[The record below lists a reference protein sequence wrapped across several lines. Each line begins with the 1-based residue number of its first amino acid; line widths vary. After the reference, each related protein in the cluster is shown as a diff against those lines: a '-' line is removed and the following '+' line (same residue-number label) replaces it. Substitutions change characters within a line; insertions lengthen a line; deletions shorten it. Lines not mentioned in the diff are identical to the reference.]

1 MEADSGRAGDLD
13 DPSSGT
19 RSRGNAFPQTEPDAG
34 QQTSSTSKARPSE
47 MIKRQPAISSAAQ
60 VTIGSDFMDPV
71 EALKRIAF
79 LLERSQAPTYRVAAF
94 RRAAETVSALEPGEV
109 ERMAGDKR
117 LRTLKGI
124 GAATEAVILEAL
136 AGKVPEYLEKLE
148 AEPPPFAAAGDALRR
163 TLRGDCHT
171 HSLWSDGGS
180 PIIEMA
186 YAARSLGHEYIVATD
201 HSPNLTIANGLSTER
216 LMQQL
221 EEIEG
226 VNGQLAAD
234 AEAGAP
240 PFRVLSGIE
249 VDINEDGTLDQTQ
262 DVLAALDI
270 VVASVH
276 SKLRSPGDVMTKRM
290 LTAIEDPNMDIL
302 GHCTGRIVV
311 GRGRPQSEFDHA
323 AVFTACRDN
332 DVAVEINSRP
342 ERKDPPRNLLKL
354 AVDIGCRFSIDTD
367 AHAPGQLEW
376 QYIGC
381 DRAAECGVTEERVI
395 NTSPA
400 EMLLSWT
407 ASRR

>member
-1 MEADSGRAGDLD
+1 
-13 DPSSGT
+13 
-19 RSRGNAFPQTEPDAG
+19 
-34 QQTSSTSKARPSE
+34 
-47 MIKRQPAISSAAQ
+47 
-60 VTIGSDFMDPV
+60 MDPV

-94 RRAAETVSALEPGEV
+94 RRAAETITALEPGEL
-109 ERMAGDKR
+109 ERMATDKQ
-117 LRTLKGI
+117 LRSLKGI
-124 GAATEAVILEAL
+124 GEATEAVIMEAL
-136 AGKVPEYLEKLE
+136 AGKVPEYLAKLE
-148 AEPPPFAAAGDALRR
+148 ADPPPFAVAGDALRR
-163 TLRGDCHT
+163 ALRGDCHA

-186 YAARSLGHEYIVATD
+186 HAARSLGHEYIVMTD

-216 LMQQL
+216 LMRQL

-226 VNGQLAAD
+226 VNGQLAAE
-234 AEAGAP
+234 AESGAP

-262 DVLAALDI
+262 DVLGALDI

-276 SKLRSPGDVMTKRM
+276 SKLRSSSDVMTKRM
-290 LTAIEDPNMDIL
+290 LAAIEDPNMDIL

-323 AVFTACRDN
+323 AVFAACRDN
-332 DVAVEINSRP
+332 DVAIEINCRP
-342 ERKDPPRNLLKL
+342 ERKDPPRDLLKR

-367 AHAPGQLEW
+367 AHAPGQLDW

-381 DRAAECGVTEERVI
+381 DRAVESGVTEDRVI

-400 EMLLSWT
+400 ETLLGWT
-407 ASRR
+407 TSRC

>member
-1 MEADSGRAGDLD
+1 MEAVPA
-13 DPSSGT
+13 
-19 RSRGNAFPQTEPDAG
+19 
-34 QQTSSTSKARPSE
+34 TSSSNLPS
-47 MIKRQPAISSAAQ
+47 ISSTAQ
-60 VTIGSDFMDPV
+60 VTLGSDLMDPV

-94 RRAAETVSALEPGEV
+94 RRAAETISALEPGELG
-109 ERMAGDKR
+109 RMASTKG
-117 LRTLKGI
+117 LRSLKGI
-124 GAATEAVILEAL
+124 GEATEAVVLEAL
-136 AGKVPEYLEKLE
+136 AGNVPDYLEKLE
-148 AEPPPFAAAGDALRR
+148 AAPQPFAAAGDALRR
-163 TLRGDCHT
+163 ALQGDCHT

-180 PIIEMA
+180 PIMEMA
-186 YAARSLGHEYIVATD
+186 YAARSLGHEYIVMTD

-216 LMQQL
+216 LMRQL
-221 EEIEG
+221 EEVEG
-226 VNGQLAAD
+226 VNGQLAAEAD
-234 AEAGAP
+234 AGAP

-249 VDINEDGTLDQTQ
+249 VDINEDGTLDQTH
-262 DVLAALDI
+262 DLLAALDI

-276 SKLRSPGDVMTKRM
+276 SKLRSPRDVMTQRM
-290 LTAIEDPNMDIL
+290 LAAIEDPNMDIL

-323 AVFTACRDN
+323 AVFAACKDN

-354 AVDIGCRFSIDTD
+354 AVDLGCWFSIDTD

-381 DRAAECGVTEERVI
+381 DRAVECGVTKDRVI
-395 NTSPA
+395 NTGSA
-400 EMLLSWT
+400 GMLLSWS

>member
-1 MEADSGRAGDLD
+1 
-13 DPSSGT
+13 
-19 RSRGNAFPQTEPDAG
+19 
-34 QQTSSTSKARPSE
+34 
-47 MIKRQPAISSAAQ
+47 
-60 VTIGSDFMDPV
+60 MDPV
-71 EALKRIAF
+71 KALKRIAF

-94 RRAAETVSALEPGEV
+94 RRAAETISSLDPGELHH
-109 ERMAGDKR
+109 MATNKQ
-117 LRTLKGI
+117 LRSRKGI
-124 GAATEAVILEAL
+124 GAATETVIVEAL
-136 AGKVPEYLEKLE
+136 EGKVPSYLAKLE
-148 AEPPPFAAAGDALRR
+148 AEPQPFAIAGDALRR
-163 TLRGDCHT
+163 ALRGDCHT

-180 PIIEMA
+180 PIMEMA
-186 YAARSLGHEYIVATD
+186 YAARSLGHEYIVMTD

-216 LMQQL
+216 LMHQL
-221 EEIEG
+221 EEIDG
-226 VNGQLAAD
+226 VNGQLAAEAD
-234 AEAGAP
+234 AGAP

-249 VDINEDGTLDQTQ
+249 VDINEDGTLDQTP

-290 LTAIEDPNMDIL
+290 LAAIDDPNMDIL

-311 GRGRPQSEFDHA
+311 GRGRPQSEFDHE

-381 DRAAECGVTEERVI
+381 DRAAECGVTEDRVI
-395 NTSPA
+395 NASPA
-400 EMLLSWT
+400 GTLLRWST
-407 ASRR
+407 SHR

>member
-1 MEADSGRAGDLD
+1 
-13 DPSSGT
+13 
-19 RSRGNAFPQTEPDAG
+19 
-34 QQTSSTSKARPSE
+34 
-47 MIKRQPAISSAAQ
+47 
-60 VTIGSDFMDPV
+60 VDPV
-71 EALKRIAF
+71 AALKRIAF
-79 LLERSQAPTYRVAAF
+79 LLERSQAPTYRVVAF
-94 RRAAETVSALEPGEV
+94 RRAAETISALELSEL
-109 ERMAGDKR
+109 ERMTSNNQ
-117 LRTLKGI
+117 LRSLKGI
-124 GAATEAVILEAL
+124 GEATEAVILQAL
-136 AGKVPEYLEKLE
+136 AGEVPRYLAKLE
-148 AEPPPFAAAGDALRR
+148 AEPHPFAVAGDALRR

-186 YAARSLGHEYIVATD
+186 HAARSLGHEYIVMTD
-201 HSPNLTIANGLSTER
+201 HSPNLTVANGLSTER
-216 LMQQL
+216 LTRQL

-226 VNGQLAAD
+226 INGQLAAE

-249 VDINEDGTLDQTQ
+249 VDINEDGTLDQTP

-290 LTAIEDPNMDIL
+290 LAAIEDPNMDIL

-311 GRGRPQSEFDHA
+311 GRGRPQSGFDHA

-342 ERKDPPRNLLKL
+342 ERKDPPRNLLRL

-381 DRAAECGVTEERVI
+381 DRAAECGVTQDRVI
-395 NTSPA
+395 NTGPA
-400 EMLLSWT
+400 EMLLGWS
-407 ASRR
+407 ASRRQA

>member
-1 MEADSGRAGDLD
+1 
-13 DPSSGT
+13 
-19 RSRGNAFPQTEPDAG
+19 
-34 QQTSSTSKARPSE
+34 
-47 MIKRQPAISSAAQ
+47 
-60 VTIGSDFMDPV
+60 MDPV

-79 LLERSQAPTYRVAAF
+79 LLERSQAPTYRVTAF
-94 RRAAETVSALEPGEV
+94 RRAAETISALELGEL
-109 ERMAGDKR
+109 EQLASNKQ
-117 LRTLKGI
+117 LRSLKGI
-124 GAATEAVILEAL
+124 GEATEAVILEAL
-136 AGKVPEYLEKLE
+136 AGKVPRYLAKLE
-148 AEPPPFAAAGDALRR
+148 AEPQPFAVAGDALRR
-163 TLRGDCHT
+163 ALRGDCHT

-186 YAARSLGHEYIVATD
+186 HAARSLGHEYIVATD

-216 LMQQL
+216 LLQQL
-221 EEIEG
+221 EEIKD
-226 VNGQLAAD
+226 VNSQLAAE
-234 AEAGAP
+234 AAAGAP

-249 VDINEDGTLDQTQ
+249 VDINEDGTLDQTPAI
-262 DVLAALDI
+262 LTALDI

-276 SKLRSPGDVMTKRM
+276 SKLRSPRDVMTKRM
-290 LTAIEDPNMDIL
+290 LAAIEDPNMDIL

-311 GRGRPQSEFDHA
+311 GRGRPESEFDHE

-381 DRAAECGVTEERVI
+381 DRAAECGVTEDRVV
-395 NTSPA
+395 NTGSVG
-400 EMLLSWT
+400 MLLTWR

>member
-1 MEADSGRAGDLD
+1 
-13 DPSSGT
+13 
-19 RSRGNAFPQTEPDAG
+19 
-34 QQTSSTSKARPSE
+34 
-47 MIKRQPAISSAAQ
+47 
-60 VTIGSDFMDPV
+60 MDPV

-94 RRAAETVSALEPGEV
+94 RRAAETISALEPGEL
-109 ERMAGDKR
+109 ERRATNQQ
-117 LRTLKGI
+117 LRSLRGI
-124 GAATEAVILEAL
+124 GEATEAVILQAL
-136 AGKVPEYLEKLE
+136 AGKVPAYLAKLE
-148 AEPPPFAAAGDALRR
+148 AEPHPFAVAGDALRR
-163 TLRGDCHT
+163 ALRGDCHT

-180 PIIEMA
+180 PIIDMA
-186 YAARSLGHEYIVATD
+186 QAARSLGHEYIVMTD

-216 LMQQL
+216 LMRQL
-221 EEIEG
+221 EEIEA
-226 VNGQLAAD
+226 VNTQLAAE
-234 AEAGAP
+234 AAAGAS

-249 VDINEDGTLDQTQ
+249 VDINEDGTLDQTPE
-262 DVLAALDI
+262 VLSALDI

-290 LTAIEDPNMDIL
+290 LAAIQDPNMDIL

-311 GRGRPQSEFDHA
+311 GRGRPESEFDHE

-332 DVAVEINSRP
+332 GVAVEINSRP

-381 DRAAECGVTEERVI
+381 DRAAECGVTENRVI

-400 EMLLSWT
+400 GMLLRWSV
-407 ASRR
+407 SRR

>member
-1 MEADSGRAGDLD
+1 
-13 DPSSGT
+13 
-19 RSRGNAFPQTEPDAG
+19 
-34 QQTSSTSKARPSE
+34 
-47 MIKRQPAISSAAQ
+47 
-60 VTIGSDFMDPV
+60 VDPV

-79 LLERSQAPTYRVAAF
+79 LLERSQAPTYRVTAF
-94 RRAAETVSALEPGEV
+94 RRAAETVSALDPGEL
-109 ERMAGDKR
+109 ERLATDQQ
-117 LRTLKGI
+117 LRSLKGI
-124 GAATEAVILEAL
+124 GEATEAVIAESL
-136 AGKVPEYLEKLE
+136 AGKVPKYLAKLE
-148 AEPPPFAAAGDALRR
+148 AEPQPFAAVGDALRR
-163 TLRGDCHT
+163 ALRGDCHT

-216 LMQQL
+216 LLRQL

-226 VNGQLAAD
+226 INGRLAAE

-240 PFRVLSGIE
+240 QFRVLSGIE
-249 VDINEDGTLDQTQ
+249 VDINEDGTLDQTPEI
-262 DVLAALDI
+262 LAALDI

-276 SKLRSPGDVMTKRM
+276 SKLRSPGEVMTKRM
-290 LTAIEDPNMDIL
+290 LKAIEDPNMDVL

-323 AVFTACRDN
+323 AVFAACRDN

-342 ERKDPPRNLLKL
+342 ERKDPPRNLIKL
-354 AVDIGCRFSIDTD
+354 AVEIGCRFSIDTD

-381 DRAAECGVTEERVI
+381 DRAAECAVPTDRVI

-400 EMLLSWT
+400 GVLLSWS
-407 ASRR
+407 ASRG

>member
-1 MEADSGRAGDLD
+1 
-13 DPSSGT
+13 
-19 RSRGNAFPQTEPDAG
+19 
-34 QQTSSTSKARPSE
+34 
-47 MIKRQPAISSAAQ
+47 
-60 VTIGSDFMDPV
+60 VDPV
-71 EALKRIAF
+71 AALKRIAF
-79 LLERSQAPTYRVAAF
+79 LLERSQAPTYRVVAF
-94 RRAAETVSALEPGEV
+94 RRAAETISALELSEL
-109 ERMAGDKR
+109 ERMTSNNQ
-117 LRTLKGI
+117 LRSLKGI
-124 GAATEAVILEAL
+124 GEATEAVILQAL
-136 AGKVPEYLEKLE
+136 AGEVPRYLAKLE
-148 AEPPPFAAAGDALRR
+148 AEPHPFAVAGDALRR

-186 YAARSLGHEYIVATD
+186 HAARSLGHEYIVMTD

-216 LMQQL
+216 LMRQL
-221 EEIEG
+221 EEIDG
-226 VNGQLAAD
+226 VNGQLAAE

-249 VDINEDGTLDQTQ
+249 VDINEDGTLDQTP

-290 LTAIEDPNMDIL
+290 LAAIEDPNMDIL

-381 DRAAECGVTEERVI
+381 DRAAECGVTQDRVI
-395 NTSPA
+395 NTGPA
-400 EMLLSWT
+400 EMLLGWS
-407 ASRR
+407 ASRRQA

>member
-1 MEADSGRAGDLD
+1 
-13 DPSSGT
+13 
-19 RSRGNAFPQTEPDAG
+19 
-34 QQTSSTSKARPSE
+34 
-47 MIKRQPAISSAAQ
+47 
-60 VTIGSDFMDPV
+60 MDPV

-79 LLERSQAPTYRVAAF
+79 LLERSQAPTYRVSAF
-94 RRAAETVSALEPGEV
+94 RRAAETISALDPGEL
-109 ERMAGDKR
+109 ERLATGKQ
-117 LRTLKGI
+117 LRSLKGI
-124 GAATEAVILEAL
+124 GEATEAVIVESL
-136 AGKVPEYLEKLE
+136 AGQVPKYLAKLE
-148 AEPPPFAAAGDALRR
+148 AEPQPFAVAGDALRR
-163 TLRGDCHT
+163 ALLGDCHT

-186 YAARSLGHEYIVATD
+186 YAARSLAHEYIVATD

-216 LMQQL
+216 LLRQL
-221 EEIEG
+221 EEIEAI
-226 VNGQLAAD
+226 NGQLAAE

-249 VDINEDGTLDQTQ
+249 VDINEDGTLDQTPE
-262 DVLAALDI
+262 VLAALDI

-290 LTAIEDPNMDIL
+290 LGAIEDPNMDIL

-311 GRGRPQSEFDHA
+311 GRGRPQSEFNHA
-323 AVFTACRDN
+323 AVFAACRDN
-332 DVAVEINSRP
+332 GVAVEINSRP
-342 ERKDPPRNLLKL
+342 ERKDPPRNLIKL

-381 DRAAECGVTEERVI
+381 DRAAECGVPADRVI

-400 EMLLSWT
+400 GALLNWS

>member
-1 MEADSGRAGDLD
+1 
-13 DPSSGT
+13 
-19 RSRGNAFPQTEPDAG
+19 
-34 QQTSSTSKARPSE
+34 
-47 MIKRQPAISSAAQ
+47 
-60 VTIGSDFMDPV
+60 MDPV

-94 RRAAETVSALEPGEV
+94 RRAAETISALEAEEL
-109 ERMAGDKR
+109 ERMATNKR
-117 LRTLKGI
+117 LRSLKGI
-124 GAATEAVILEAL
+124 GEATEAVIVEAL
-136 AGKVPEYLEKLE
+136 AGEIPEYLAKLE
-148 AEPPPFAAAGDALRR
+148 AEPQPFAVAGDALLRA
-163 TLRGDCHT
+163 LRGDCHT

-186 YAARSLGHEYIVATD
+186 NAARSLGHEYIVITD
-201 HSPNLTIANGLSTER
+201 HSPNLTVANGLSTER

-221 EEIEG
+221 AEIKD
-226 VNGQLAAD
+226 VNDQLAN
-234 AEAGAP
+234 EATYGAL
-240 PFRVLSGIE
+240 PFRVLTGIE
-249 VDINEDGTLDQTQ
+249 VDINENGTLDQ
-262 DVLAALDI
+262 DPEILAALDL

-290 LTAIEDPNMDIL
+290 LAAIEDPNMDVL

-311 GRGRPQSEFDHA
+311 GRGRPESEFDHE

-381 DRAAECGVTEERVI
+381 DRAAECEVTEDRVI
-395 NTSPA
+395 NTGST
-400 EMLLSWT
+400 EKLLSWS

>member
-1 MEADSGRAGDLD
+1 VAELGGEERVSLL
-13 DPSSGT
+13 P
-19 RSRGNAFPQTEPDAG
+19 PC
-34 QQTSSTSKARPSE
+34 RPLWSANLLA
-47 MIKRQPAISSAAQ
+47 KRRSAAYGGGHSPL
-60 VTIGSDFMDPV
+60 GSDFVDPV
-71 EALKRIAF
+71 AALKRIAF

-94 RRAAETVSALEPGEV
+94 RRAAETISALEPSEL
-109 ERMAGDKR
+109 ERMASNKQ
-117 LRTLKGI
+117 LRSLQGI
-124 GAATEAVILEAL
+124 GEATEAVILEAL
-136 AGKVPEYLEKLE
+136 AGEVPRYLAKLE
-148 AEPPPFAAAGDALRR
+148 AEPQPFAVAGDALRR
-163 TLRGDCHT
+163 ALRGDCHT

-186 YAARSLGHEYIVATD
+186 HTARSLGHEYIVMTD

-216 LMQQL
+216 LMRQL
-221 EEIEG
+221 EEING
-226 VNGQLAAD
+226 VNGQLAAE

-249 VDINEDGTLDQTQ
+249 VDINEDGTLDQTP

-276 SKLRSPGDVMTKRM
+276 SKLRSPGEVMTTRM
-290 LTAIEDPNMDIL
+290 LAAIDDPNMDIL

-354 AVDIGCRFSIDTD
+354 AADIGCRFSIDTD

-381 DRAAECGVTEERVI
+381 DRAAECGVTEDRVI
-395 NTSPA
+395 NTSSA
-400 EMLLSWT
+400 EVLLGWI
-407 ASRR
+407 ASRG